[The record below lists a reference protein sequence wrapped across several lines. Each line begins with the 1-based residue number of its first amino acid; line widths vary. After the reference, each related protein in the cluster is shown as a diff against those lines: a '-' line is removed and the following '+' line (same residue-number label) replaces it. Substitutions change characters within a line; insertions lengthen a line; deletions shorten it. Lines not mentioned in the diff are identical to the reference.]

1 MIFELYPNI
10 FRVVPEIFTS
20 SIQIISI
27 LLHDKLLKIRRY
39 FIFLWFKIVDFTDRL
54 LIDNLIMRCPSS
66 VQQCKKRNKSV
77 DDVIR
82 NTFSCFMSTTW
93 AVACLSL
100 KQSIIHSFVD
110 DKFEMASLR
119 VNVYE
124 KSPYYRPLL
133 CKQTTK
139 NMNFQNLVLNFSLPD
154 LNFQAINYRLLS
166 ALDINALRL
175 WFKFQA
181 NPSGSFCETVDKFFF
196 TKSIF

>member
-93 AVACLSL
+93 EIACLTIYSSSIPNSKWRPCMLPYMRNHPIVAHFYVNKPL
-100 KQSIIHSFVD
+100 KHEFS
-110 DKFEMASLR
+110 K
-119 VNVYE
+119 Y
-124 KSPYYRPLL
+124 
-133 CKQTTK
+133 
-139 NMNFQNLVLNFSLPD
+139 NFSFLTSWPE
-154 LNFQAINYRLLS
+154 LS
-166 ALDINALRL
+166 SN
-175 WFKFQA
+175 
-181 NPSGSFCETVDKFFF
+181 
-196 TKSIF
+196 